1 MNLIEQPDNGWM
13 TWGIGLASNQSRT
26 GLVKP
31 RSLTIIQR
39 ADIVE
44 LIKDLFLRCGFQIGW
59 PANLMTIGPY
69 QEPLA
74 PFLPSLAY

>member
-13 TWGIGLASNQSRT
+13 TWGIGLAPNQSRT

-44 LIKDLFLRCGFQIGW
+44 LIKNLFF
-59 PANLMTIGPY
+59 
-69 QEPLA
+69 
-74 PFLPSLAY
+74 